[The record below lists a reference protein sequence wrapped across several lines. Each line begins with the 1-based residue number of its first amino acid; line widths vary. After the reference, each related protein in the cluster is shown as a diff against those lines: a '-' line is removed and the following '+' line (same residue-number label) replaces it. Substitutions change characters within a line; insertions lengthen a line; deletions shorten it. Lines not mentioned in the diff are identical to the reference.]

1 MLFHGQQVRQQL
13 GGVEL
18 VGEAVPHRHAG
29 VLRQGLYHFLAVAAV
44 LNAVVHPSEH
54 AGGVLDRL
62 FMANLAAAGPQV
74 GHAGALIVC
83 GNFERASCT
92 G

>member
-1 MLFHGQQVRQQL
+1 MVSRSASSWVGWNSLVRPFHTGTP
-13 GGVEL
+13 
-18 VGEAVPHRHAG
+18 AYCA
-29 VLRQGLYHFLAVAAV
+29 GLYHFLAVAAV

-62 FMANLAAAGPQV
+62 FMANLAAAGPQI

>member
-29 VLRQGLYHFLAVAAV
+29 VLRRVSTTSAVAAV

-54 AGGVLDRL
+54 AGGVLIDSL
-62 FMANLAAAGPQV
+62 WPIWLPLGP
-74 GHAGALIVC
+74 
-83 GNFERASCT
+83 R
-92 G
+92 